1 MAPDYI
7 PEGEHLYS
15 GDNDNREAAR
25 EKYDIHYDEG
35 IFVGYRWFESKQI
48 APLYPFG
55 HGLSYTKFEYSD
67 IKVSQAGFSAADTL
81 EVCFTI
87 TNAGSQAGAEIA
99 QLYVRDEE
107 CSLPRPLKELK
118 GFKKV
123 QLAAGEAKT
132 VTLSLD
138 KAAFSFW
145 SPVSKDWVAEA
156 GSFELLV
163 GASSSDSRLS
173 TKVRLG

>member
-1 MAPDYI
+1 A
-7 PEGEHLYS
+7 
-15 GDNDNREAAR
+15 
-25 EKYDIHYDEG
+25 
-35 IFVGYRWFESKQI
+35 V
-48 APLYPFG
+48 
-55 HGLSYTKFEYSD
+55 
-67 IKVSQAGFSAADTL
+67 FSAEDTL
-81 EVCFTI
+81 DVCFTI
-87 TNAGSQAGAEIA
+87 TNTGSQAGAEIA

-107 CSLPRPLKELK
+107 SSLPRPRKELK
-118 GFKKV
+118 GFKRV

-145 SPVSKDWVAEA
+145 SPDTGDWVAEA

-173 TKVRLG
+173 TRVMLG